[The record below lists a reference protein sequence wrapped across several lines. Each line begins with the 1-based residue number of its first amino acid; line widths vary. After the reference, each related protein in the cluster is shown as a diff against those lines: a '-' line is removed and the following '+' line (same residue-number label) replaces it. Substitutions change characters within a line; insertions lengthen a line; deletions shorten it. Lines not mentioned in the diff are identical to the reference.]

1 MQTLIDFDS
10 QLFMM
15 LNGSDSSFVDGI
27 MMVITNG
34 ITWIPLYIALLLL
47 VIKNNESMAQIVI
60 FTSCAIGSVLLSTI
74 AADFIAKPLVER
86 WRPSSDPLIKYAVDV
101 VNDYRP
107 GKYGFFSAHAANTFS
122 LALYLSLWVK
132 NRLFSF
138 AIISWSLLN
147 CYSRIYLGAH
157 YPSDVVV
164 GLLVGAIIA
173 VLFYLLSR
181 KLFFKISSN
190 FNYVSTQYSATGYSV
205 TDIDMVLTV
214 IGFLYILVIII
225 PLL

>member
-15 LNGSDSSFVDGI
+15 LNGSDSSFVDDI

-47 VIKNNESMAQIVI
+47 VIKNNESMTQIVI
-60 FTSCAIGSVLLSTI
+60 FTSCAIGCVLLSTI

-101 VNDYRP
+101 VDDYRP

>member
-1 MQTLIDFDS
+1 MQTLIDFDF

-47 VIKNNESMAQIVI
+47 VIKNNESMTQIVI
-60 FTSCAIGSVLLSTI
+60 FTSCAIGCVLLSTI

-101 VNDYRP
+101 VDDYRP

-132 NRLFSF
+132 NRLFFF

-190 FNYVSTQYSATGYSV
+190 SNYVSTQYSATGYSV

>member
-138 AIISWSLLN
+138 AMISWSLLN

>member
-1 MQTLIDFDS
+1 MQTLINIDS

-15 LNGSDSSFVDGI
+15 LNGSDSSFLDGI

-60 FTSCAIGSVLLSTI
+60 FTSCAIGCVLLSSVS
-74 AADFIAKPLVER
+74 AELIAKPLFER
-86 WRPSSDPLIKYAVDV
+86 WRPSSDPLIKYSVDV
-101 VNDYRP
+101 VNNYRP

-132 NRLFSF
+132 NKLFTS
-138 AIISWSLLN
+138 AMISWSLLN
-147 CYSRIYLGAH
+147 CYSRIYLGVH

-164 GLLVGAIIA
+164 GLLVGTIIA
-173 VLFYLLSR
+173 ISFYILSR
-181 KLFFKISSN
+181 HLFFKISTN
-190 FNYVSTQYSATGYSV
+190 FNYISSQYSPTGYSIS
-205 TDIDMVLTV
+205 DIDMVLTV
-214 IGFLYILVIII
+214 INLLYILVLLI
-225 PLL
+225 PLF

>member
-34 ITWIPLYIALLLL
+34 LTWIPLYIALLLL
-47 VIKNNESMAQIVI
+47 VIKNNESMVQIVI
-60 FTSCAIGSVLLSTI
+60 FTSCAIGFVLLSTI

-101 VNDYRP
+101 VDDYRP

-138 AIISWSLLN
+138 AMISWSLLN

-164 GLLVGAIIA
+164 GLLVGAVIA

-214 IGFLYILVIII
+214 IGFLYILIIII

>member
-47 VIKNNESMAQIVI
+47 VIKNNESMTQIVI
-60 FTSCAIGSVLLSTI
+60 FTSCAIGCVLLSTI
-74 AADFIAKPLVER
+74 AADFIAKPLIER
-86 WRPSSDPLIKYAVDV
+86 WRPSSDPLI
-101 VNDYRP
+101 
-107 GKYGFFSAHAANTFS
+107 
-122 LALYLSLWVK
+122 
-132 NRLFSF
+132 
-138 AIISWSLLN
+138 N

>member
-60 FTSCAIGSVLLSTI
+60 FTSCAIGCVLLSTI

-101 VNDYRP
+101 VDDYRP

-157 YPSDVVV
+157 YPSDIVV